1 MWHCP
6 LCKLPISLHT
16 TPIRCENNHTFDK
29 AKSGYVNL
37 LPVQFKK
44 SKLPGDDKAMVRARR
59 EFHQLNAYKP
69 LKDKLVALVEKVL
82 NETATNE
89 EASKNAIKVYDAG
102 CGEGSYLDAMVQG
115 LSASGLKVEGVG
127 SDIAKIAVELAAKA
141 YKQAQFV
148 VASSFDLPLSGN
160 SQDVMMQ
167 VFAPGSNE
175 EYVRLLKTTAF

>member
-69 LKDKLVALVEKVL
+69 LKDKLVTLVEKVL
-82 NETATNE
+82 ELVAAFQNNLENLV
-89 EASKNAIKVYDAG
+89 N
-102 CGEGSYLDAMVQG
+102 
-115 LSASGLKVEGVG
+115 
-127 SDIAKIAVELAAKA
+127 KISLNI
-141 YKQAQFV
+141 Y
-148 VASSFDLPLSGN
+148 
-160 SQDVMMQ
+160 
-167 VFAPGSNE
+167 
-175 EYVRLLKTTAF
+175 